1 MSGNLV
7 HFPRVSQTFVLDSWP
22 LMEWLRRREP
32 IASQMDEW
40 MKSALEGRLGL
51 LLSTI
56 NLGEV
61 YYSCWHL
68 WGEQEAE
75 RIHALLVLSPIEV
88 RHPSE
93 KDVAAAARLKAR
105 FRISYADAFT
115 AVLSQEIGAAVL
127 SGDPDFLKLLQADI
141 CAVER
146 LGA

>member
-7 HFPRVSQTFVLDSWP
+7 HFPRCNKIFVLDSWP
-22 LMEWLRRREP
+22 LMEWLRHREP
-32 IASQMDEW
+32 IASQMNEW
-40 MKSALEGRLGL
+40 MEAALEGRLGL
-51 LLSTI
+51 ILSTI

-61 YYSCWHL
+61 YYNCWHL

-75 RIHALLVLSPIEV
+75 RIHSLLVLLPIQI

-93 KDVAAAARLKAR
+93 KDVVAAARLKAR
-105 FRISYADAFT
+105 FKISYADAFT
-115 AVLSQEIGAAVL
+115 AVLAQEIGAAVL

-141 CAVER
+141 CAVEW